1 MTQARMRCV
10 TADDM
15 EAVLGCLLAPQ
26 IRHMCATLDL
36 RYRGLSK
43 TARDAYLLDVLRVL
57 SEEDLPKAGPHR
69 LPDWE
74 RGWSENLAAVRERAD
89 NVAVIPRYH
98 GKHHLAR
105 WRQEIVSPAVPGLDY
120 RLHRIVVD
128 WAISEYL
135 SDVDTIYE
143 FGCGPAYHL
152 LSARKFNA
160 KGRLVGLDWASASQ
174 AIIREIVA
182 KGIESDIEG
191 RSFDLLTPDE
201 GLDLSPRGGV
211 LTVAALEQ
219 VGDQHDRF
227 VDYLLAKRPSICVH
241 LEPIDELLDQENLLD
256 YLSLMYCRKRRYLS
270 GFLNRLRQLEADG
283 LLRVIDARRTYSGS
297 YFIEGHSLVVWAPV

>member
-1 MTQARMRCV
+1 MAEPRMRCV
-10 TADDM
+10 TADDI
-15 EAVLGCLLAPQ
+15 EKVLGCSLVPQ
-26 IRHMCATLDL
+26 IRDMCATLDL
-36 RYRGLSK
+36 RYRGL
-43 TARDAYLLDVLRVL
+43 TVTERDEYLLDVLRVL
-57 SEEDLPKAGPHR
+57 WGKDLQKAGPHR
-69 LPDWE
+69 LPEWE
-74 RGWSENLAAVRERAD
+74 RGWSENLAAIQDQGGDA
-89 NVAVIPRYH
+89 AIIPRYH
-98 GKHHLAR
+98 GKHNLAR
-105 WRQEIVSPAVPGLDY
+105 WSQEIVSPAVPGLDY
-120 RLHRIVVD
+120 RLHRVIVD

-135 SDVDTIYE
+135 SDVDAIYE

-160 KGRLVGLDWASASQ
+160 KARLVGLDWASASQ

-191 RSFDLLTPDE
+191 RSFDFLAPDE
-201 GLDLSPRGGV
+201 SLDLSPRGGV

-219 VGDQHDRF
+219 VGEQHDRF

-256 YLSLMYCRKRRYLS
+256 YLSLMYCRKRSYLS
-270 GFLNRLRQLEADG
+270 GFLARLRQLETDG
-283 LLRVIDARRTYSGS
+283 LLQIIEAKRTYNGS